1 MDDGAGCEIDL
12 ATTIDLAT
20 AVDVAIRDLG
30 EILACWGSEMA
41 RQRAQ
46 ECESTLRHAYCGFVD
61 GRTASQ

>member
-12 ATTIDLAT
+12 GTAIDLAT

-30 EILACWGSEMA
+30 EILACWGSEIA

-46 ECESTLRHAYCGFVD
+46 ECESTLRRAYRGFVSD
-61 GRTASQ
+61 QTTSQ